1 MADDSQTIGQLMI
14 FICTKMGIAN
24 YEEYSLIHDM
34 TVNEKEKTLTLKK
47 DKTLNRDHKKMEE
60 LKKKLHTDDDSK
72 RKWRIFIYF
81 FKVLIMLEFN
91 HQVAWLDHAKTLR
104 QQNIDETSVLILKR
118 KLFFSDKNIDTRDP
132 VQLNLLYV
140 QCRDGILNGTH
151 PINEDEAIK
160 FAAIQSQL
168 KFGNFVEST
177 FKSGFLE

>member
-1 MADDSQTIGQLMI
+1 
-14 FICTKMGIAN
+14 
-24 YEEYSLIHDM
+24 
-34 TVNEKEKTLTLKK
+34 
-47 DKTLNRDHKKMEE
+47 
-60 LKKKLHTDDDSK
+60 
-72 RKWRIFIYF
+72 
-81 FKVLIMLEFN
+81 MLEFN